1 MRQMV
6 HREEITRVHV
16 ASPYIHALN
25 GRLRIKVAEVKGSPV
40 KALEVERRLRTV
52 DGVSHVTANPTT
64 GNVLVLYAPERIA
77 QHDVIDA
84 LRRLG
89 YLQQGGA
96 VQAAAGGHLRP
107 LDGLGD
113 ALAETLVRTTVELAL
128 QRLVSALI

>member
-1 MRQMV
+1 MRHMV

-16 ASPYIHALN
+16 ASPYVHALT

-40 KALEVERRLRTV
+40 KALEVERQLRTV
-52 DGVSHVTANPTT
+52 DGVSHVTANSTT
-64 GNVLVLYAPERIA
+64 GNVRVLYAPERIA
-77 QHDVIDA
+77 QHDVMDA
-84 LRRLG
+84 LQRLG
-89 YLQQGGA
+89 CLQRGGA
-96 VQAAAGGHLRP
+96 VQAATAGHGRP